1 MSTAEFTVH
10 VDLTEIE
17 EFEVD
22 RVDLVKTPANGF
34 PLLLKKGVNP
44 EDAPDDDYE
53 QMARA
58 TTDPVLQKG
67 YRKLAQREAKRSH
80 RNRFRD

>member
-44 EDAPDDDYE
+44 EDAPDDD
-53 QMARA
+53 
-58 TTDPVLQKG
+58 
-67 YRKLAQREAKRSH
+67 S
-80 RNRFRD
+80 